1 MKTNLLKHSTLFLLS
16 STLVIS
22 CNSNIDVDISDL
34 TVDSLKIESVKVNTT
49 TESLIEYSVPTPNE
63 LFEIIRNQNVKL
75 DIELVN
81 DIANKEL
88 YIHTKSKAINFG
100 VYSADIGY
108 MSCFE
113 HNLEFLRY
121 SKVIEELGEDLG
133 ISDVFDKELMS
144 RIENNEGNS
153 DSLFVISNDTYFNSY
168 QYLEENN
175 KGNELALIISGGFIE
190 SLYIITNLAGD
201 YSKDNL
207 IIQEIGGQKIVLENI
222 IDFCSTYMDD
232 EAVSEIM
239 IDLDDLGQ
247 VYEANMDF
255 IEESSSIT
263 TENDIVTL
271 NGGGHFEMNET
282 TFNAVKEKITI
293 IRTKLTQ
300 K

>member
-1 MKTNLLKHSTLFLLS
+1 MKNKFLKQSSLLLFCSTLLLS
-16 STLVIS
+16 CKSD
-22 CNSNIDVDISDL
+22 IDVDVSEL
-34 TVDSLKIESVKVNTT
+34 TIDSIK
-49 TESLIEYSVPTPNE
+49 TELVEPNMSNEAEIAYSVPTPNE
-63 LFEIIRNQNVKL
+63 LFDIIKNQNVEL
-75 DIELVN
+75 NIELVN
-81 DIANKEL
+81 DIANKDI
-88 YIHTKSKAINFG
+88 YVDTKSRAINFG
-100 VYSADIGY
+100 IYSADIGY

-113 HNLEFLRY
+113 HNLEFLKY
-121 SKVIEELGEDLG
+121 SKVIEELGSELG
-133 ISDVFDKELMS
+133 ISDVFDEELMA

-153 DSLFVISNDTYFNSY
+153 DSLFIISNDTYFNSY

-201 YSKDNL
+201 YSENNP
-207 IIQEIGGQKIVLENI
+207 IIEKIGGQKIVLENI
-222 IDFCSTYMDD
+222 IDFCSTYMDE
-232 EAVSEIM
+232 EAISEIM

-255 IEESSSIT
+255 IEENSSIT

-271 NGGGHFEMNET
+271 NGGGYFAMNEKA
-282 TFNAVKEKITI
+282 FIAVKEKITE